1 MLMYEEN
8 ISYSYMSRLKPCD
21 VMACTSGYHATSPW
35 FGAPGCA
42 SFTQPFFFSG
52 LIKCSTRLA
61 WELITEG
68 PTLG

>member
-1 MLMYEEN
+1 MLMYAEN

-21 VMACTSGYHATSPW
+21 VVACTPGYHATILG
-35 FGAPGCA
+35 FGVPGCA
-42 SFTQPFFFSG
+42 SFTQPFIFSG

-68 PTLG
+68 STLG